1 MSHVLKWLLCYW
13 PIIFTSIKL
22 ILNREG
28 TLELPYLCRDLEN
41 YLVCITCI
49 SYIQDQ
55 YILCHEV
62 VVDYLDA
69 FEEYSNF
76 KY

>member
-41 YLVCITCI
+41 YVFGMYYMYNLI
-49 SYIQDQ
+49 
-55 YILCHEV
+55 
-62 VVDYLDA
+62 
-69 FEEYSNF
+69 YSGAVHPVS
-76 KY
+76 